1 MPPRSPIVSP
11 RSPLILVGLA
21 ASAAVYSARTATMA
35 EAPQATYYG
44 SEVLYCV
51 TEAIGNIHF
60 SPNDPDYVDTASL
73 VSEAHVA
80 IWKFLRVDCKIWLDH
95 AAADG
100 TCDIDVAR
108 LNESDFKI
116 IPDWSLVREK
126 LLNDTDPK
134 RGADWSFWVEWYD
147 EILRGDPQDWEL
159 LYKIAVSDDID
170 WHASP
175 REVNEAIARIVEKV
189 RDPNLRKLKKK
200 NSDLDAAL
208 ELEKQKRA
216 ELQEQL
222 ENQKRETKEKFDG
235 LEGKLDAR
243 FQSVVAEQAIEG
255 PSELWKEKLGE
266 HKTSMTE
273 AYARF
278 LKGLAMLAVL
288 LSAIAYWL
296 ICGNADQLF
305 LPYGCDLQFAPE
317 LCGGLSFRGTM
328 VSVLCAT
335 LLTLGFWFIRV
346 QLKVFLSER
355 HLMIDARERMA
366 FADAYVSLLRN
377 KDNADGAAEQGL
389 IVYNALFRPTSD
401 GIIKEDGGLDPSL
414 SAAISKFLAK

>member
-1 MPPRSPIVSP
+1 MPGMHARMPPRSPIVSP

-21 ASAAVYSARTATMA
+21 ASAAVYSARTVTMA

-147 EILRGDPQDWEL
+147 EILRGDPLDWEL

-200 NSDLDAAL
+200 IVIWMLRWS
-208 ELEKQKRA
+208 
-216 ELQEQL
+216 
-222 ENQKRETKEKFDG
+222 
-235 LEGKLDAR
+235 
-243 FQSVVAEQAIEG
+243 
-255 PSELWKEKLGE
+255 WKSK
-266 HKTSMTE
+266 
-273 AYARF
+273 
-278 LKGLAMLAVL
+278 
-288 LSAIAYWL
+288 
-296 ICGNADQLF
+296 
-305 LPYGCDLQFAPE
+305 
-317 LCGGLSFRGTM
+317 
-328 VSVLCAT
+328 
-335 LLTLGFWFIRV
+335 
-346 QLKVFLSER
+346 
-355 HLMIDARERMA
+355 
-366 FADAYVSLLRN
+366 
-377 KDNADGAAEQGL
+377 
-389 IVYNALFRPTSD
+389 NALSC
-401 GIIKEDGGLDPSL
+401 KNN
-414 SAAISKFLAK
+414 